1 MIPTDN
7 PPPKV
12 GEDGYCVTEAG
23 FGADIG
29 AEKFFNIKC
38 RYSNCNPECVVIVAT
53 VSHRRRRR
61 MIVVI
66 LISCVVMLCFMKF
79 MRESTIRSKR

>member
-1 MIPTDN
+1 
-7 PPPKV
+7 V

-38 RYSNCNPECVVIVAT
+38 RYSNCTPECVVIVAT
-53 VSHRRRRR
+53 VNDTATCAQNAYDPWELVT
-61 MIVVI
+61 VVI
-66 LISCVVMLCFMKF
+66 
-79 MRESTIRSKR
+79 EY